1 MLVTAELP
9 RPGRSRP
16 PTQHETEVTL
26 QTGVNAFLNGYND
39 DKRVDRSRPPRVG
52 ISVSRAPRRAGR
64 PLTRPAELPRRQRLC
79 DHGQRRFSNAH
90 FVLLIDHLA
99 SLVRAVRDCAG
110 R

>member
-16 PTQHETEVTL
+16 PTQNETEVTL

-52 ISVSRAPRRAGR
+52 ISVSRAPPAR
-64 PLTRPAELPRRQRLC
+64 RPAADPSS
-79 DHGQRRFSNAH
+79 GAPAPSAI
-90 FVLLIDHLA
+90 V
-99 SLVRAVRDCAG
+99 
-110 R
+110 